1 MDIAEILKMNGL
13 RIIVAFF
20 AACSALHVAA
30 QDLPATQLKVLGGLS
45 TRAMYKDV
53 EMPFWLKVVPEK
65 SAGKVTA
72 EIKAFDEMG
81 LKGPELFRLMKQGVI
96 EFGVIPFSYNLS
108 ETPLYEGIDLAG
120 MTPDVASAKL
130 VVKSYM
136 PVLAQSLASSQ
147 QIKLLGISPYAS
159 QVLFC
164 NVPVRGLND
173 LKGKTIRTVNRSQS
187 DLVEALGAKNATIAF
202 NDVLNA
208 LKKKKIACA
217 VAGPMSA
224 YQAKWYTAATHI
236 YALPVGWNQE
246 VHAVNQATWDQLDPR
261 VQTFLN
267 QNIKDLTEQLWNFS
281 ASQTQIAY
289 DCLTGAKACKLTPK
303 GKMILVRPTQN
314 DINAVKK
321 IAAQKVAVKWAN
333 RCSSQCIAE
342 FNQSVG
348 KALKVTVKK
357 QTPNP

>member
-1 MDIAEILKMNGL
+1 MNIAEIIKMNGL
-13 RIIVAFF
+13 RIVVAFF
-20 AACSALHVAA
+20 AACSALPATA
-30 QDLPATQLKVLGGLS
+30 QDLPVTKLNVLGGLS

-53 EMPFWLKVVPEK
+53 EVPFWLKRIPEK
-65 SAGKVTA
+65 SGGNITA

-96 EFGVIPFSYNLS
+96 EFGVIPLSYSLS

-120 MTPDVASAKL
+120 MTPDLASARL
-130 VVKSYM
+130 VANAYM
-136 PVLAQSLASSQ
+136 SVLTQSLAANQ

-164 NVPVRGLND
+164 NVPVRSLSD
-173 LKGKTIRTVNRSQS
+173 LKGKTIRTVNRSQA

-224 YQAKWYTAATHI
+224 YQAKWYTGATHI

-246 VHAVNQATWDQLDPR
+246 VHAVNQATWDQLEPR
-261 VQTFLN
+261 VQSFLTL
-267 QNIKDLTEQLWNFS
+267 QIKELTDQLWNFS
-281 ASQTQIAY
+281 AGQTQIAY
-289 DCLTGAKACKLTPK
+289 DCLTGAKACKLTTK

-321 IAAQKVAVKWAN
+321 LAAQKVAVKWAN
-333 RCSSQCIAE
+333 RCSSQCIAD
-342 FNQSVG
+342 FNRSVG
-348 KALKVTVKK
+348 KALKITVKK